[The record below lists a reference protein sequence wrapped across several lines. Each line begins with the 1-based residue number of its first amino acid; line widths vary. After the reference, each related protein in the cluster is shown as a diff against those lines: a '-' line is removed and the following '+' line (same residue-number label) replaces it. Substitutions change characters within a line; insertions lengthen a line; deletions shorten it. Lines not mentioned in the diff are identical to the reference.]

1 MKKLNEKGSVLTMA
15 VIVTLIAMV
24 LIGGM
29 FMVVSIYYQRSFQ
42 NNAHRQAYLYAKDT
56 CQVFGMKIAK
66 GEGSEYIPDAD
77 ETKTYNNIKLEVSGN
92 VKPVAKEVSITRS
105 DKKITIKAISVYQKQ
120 KATVKLQLN
129 ATDYENKS
137 DPAKWTWNIGV
148 YS

>member
-1 MKKLNEKGSVLTMA
+1 MKRLNKKGSVLTMA

-66 GEGSEYIPDAD
+66 GEGSDYIPDSD
-77 ETKTYNNIKLEVSGN
+77 EPKTYNNVKLEVSDDI
-92 VKPVAKEVSITRS
+92 KPVAKKVTVTRS
-105 DKKITIKAISVYQKQ
+105 DHKITIKATSVYQKQ
-120 KATVKLQLN
+120 KAVVKLQLN
-129 ATDYENKS
+129 ATDYENKN
-137 DPAKWTWNIGV
+137 DPKDWTWNIGV